1 MKAQSTWVKL
11 VATVAC
17 CLAFAGCNQNDHTAA
32 NGSLLGALPSANT
45 KPADEWSLETKNSAM
60 DGQVVVATKK
70 FKRLS
75 HDKETKSIIKVDLTC
90 VVPKKEL
97 TLSMRAGDVDS
108 NVGEM
113 PTQFDS
119 ELSEQ
124 GNIPIGRMK
133 SKASEPLPIG
143 NLVTLQQDNLLVWP
157 ISYLTTGNR
166 SQMTQGLLAKAFL
179 PSGAVRESMLLNA
192 AEGIAGIPN
201 ATKYRDM
208 NSMFSG
214 ERPWIFEVSSGK
226 DPFEISVPEQSQSAS
241 VDQVLKFCDADPNA
255 KPIALDANNQQAQP
269 PTPEPAAAPAPTPT
283 TQVPA
288 PAAPPAS
295 PALAAVA
302 LTPVPVPAPV
312 TTPAITATP
321 TPSFDCAKASS
332 NIEKM
337 ICGSAT
343 LAKADADLATVYHSA
358 LQQAAGDQ
366 LSSIKSA
373 ERDFIKQRNQC
384 QTADCVNGVYL
395 TRLAQLQQ
403 PAAIH

>member
-1 MKAQSTWVKL
+1 MKAQSTSVKF

-17 CLAFAGCNQNDHTAA
+17 CVAFAGCNQNDHTAA
-32 NGSLLGALPSANT
+32 NRSLLGALSSANT

-97 TLSMRAGDVDS
+97 TLSMRTVDIDS

-124 GNIPIGRMK
+124 GNIAIGRMK

-143 NLVTLQQDNLLVWP
+143 NLVTLQQDNFLVWP
-157 ISYLTTGNR
+157 ISYLTTGNQ

-179 PSGAVRESMLLNA
+179 PSGALRDSMLLNA

-226 DPFEISVPEQSQSAS
+226 DPFEITVPEQSQSVS
-241 VDQVLKFCDADPNA
+241 VDQVLKSCDADPNA
-255 KPIALDANNQQAQP
+255 KPIALDANNQQAPP
-269 PTPEPAAAPAPTPT
+269 PTPEPIAASAPTPA
-283 TQVPA
+283 TQAPA

-295 PALAAVA
+295 PAPVAVA
-302 LTPVPVPAPV
+302 VTPVPAPALAP
-312 TTPAITATP
+312 TPAITATS

-337 ICGSAT
+337 ICENAI
-343 LAKADADLATVYHSA
+343 LAKADSDLSAAYHQSI
-358 LQQAAGDQ
+358 QQATGDQ

-384 QTADCVNGVYL
+384 KTADCVHGVYL

-403 PAAIH
+403 PAATH